1 MSQPV
6 YRLLHGLAAV
16 LMTSIGG
23 YVITNQS
30 QIVALIPPKYQPI
43 AVMVFGA
50 LVAVG
55 VGQHAIGRDQTGNKL
70 APPQ

>member
-1 MSQPV
+1 
-6 YRLLHGLAAV
+6 
-16 LMTSIGG
+16 MTSIGG